1 VSRRIREFGIRVAVG
16 ARRRDV
22 VWLVE
27 CRGLLL
33 AVIGIAAGGALT
45 GVVAPLLAAGFPG
58 LGVPSPAAYI
68 TVLLVLL
75 IVSATASYVPARR
88 AGGLDPLV
96 ALRNE

>member
-1 VSRRIREFGIRVAVG
+1 L

-27 CRGLLL
+27 CCGLLL
-33 AVIGIAAGGALT
+33 AAIGIAAEAGGALT
-45 GVVAPLLAAGFPG
+45 VVVAPLLAASFPG

-68 TVLLVLL
+68 IVQLVLL

-88 AGGLDPLV
+88 AGSLDPLV